1 MTPCAGCAA
10 VRNDRAARPLT
21 CANTILRTRCA
32 PQGAQGL
39 FDNHSQN
46 TNLQVSDTFLSGK
59 LQELA
64 GAQNPPARPL
74 TCGNAPVRRTPKNE
88 NRCAA
93 TKPECAEPSPYGVCA
108 HLRAPTHTPAYGR
121 AREDHHHERNAM
133 SESIDTTDPEY
144 CTQCERLRRER
155 DNARDLAA
163 ALEEECANSRN
174 PDVPSFAGAGDSLG
188 ASSADLDRWEALAAA
203 ATPGPWERDIT
214 GHTAFVKQSGVDD
227 QYFVLGG
234 ARRLDVDC
242 EFIAT
247 SRTAVAALVAA
258 LREALETNARLN
270 RRSQIAEAAIADLTR
285 EPVGGRKHRSV
296 AAEVWERC
304 EESHGL
310 ACRTTR
316 EGRAEVERL
325 QSRAAAV
332 ADAIGEQCR
341 FDSRGCWVHA
351 ADLTTPDGRCA
362 LLADVQAIAAAE
374 TSSAL
379 DPHSDTPATVEA
391 VSVAHSDGE

>member
-1 MTPCAGCAA
+1 MSA
-10 VRNDRAARPLT
+10 VTA
-21 CANTILRTRCA
+21 
-32 PQGAQGL
+32 
-39 FDNHSQN
+39 
-46 TNLQVSDTFLSGK
+46 
-59 LQELA
+59 
-64 GAQNPPARPL
+64 
-74 TCGNAPVRRTPKNE
+74 
-88 NRCAA
+88 
-93 TKPECAEPSPYGVCA
+93 
-108 HLRAPTHTPAYGR
+108 
-121 AREDHHHERNAM
+121 
-133 SESIDTTDPEY
+133 
-144 CTQCERLRRER
+144 
-155 DNARDLAA
+155 
-163 ALEEECANSRN
+163 
-174 PDVPSFAGAGDSLG
+174 
-188 ASSADLDRWEALAAA
+188 ADLDRWEALAAA

-214 GHTAFVKQSGVDD
+214 GHTAFVKQS
-227 QYFVLGG
+227 
-234 ARRLDVDC
+234 
-242 EFIAT
+242 
-247 SRTAVAALVAA
+247 AVAALVAA
-258 LREALETNARLN
+258 LREALETSARLN

-316 EGRAEVERL
+316 EARAEVERL

>member
-1 MTPCAGCAA
+1 MTPVTAA
-10 VRNDRAARPLT
+10 V
-21 CANTILRTRCA
+21 
-32 PQGAQGL
+32 
-39 FDNHSQN
+39 
-46 TNLQVSDTFLSGK
+46 
-59 LQELA
+59 
-64 GAQNPPARPL
+64 
-74 TCGNAPVRRTPKNE
+74 
-88 NRCAA
+88 
-93 TKPECAEPSPYGVCA
+93 
-108 HLRAPTHTPAYGR
+108 
-121 AREDHHHERNAM
+121 
-133 SESIDTTDPEY
+133 
-144 CTQCERLRRER
+144 
-155 DNARDLAA
+155 
-163 ALEEECANSRN
+163 
-174 PDVPSFAGAGDSLG
+174 
-188 ASSADLDRWEALAAA
+188 LDRWEALAAA

-214 GHTAFVKQSGVDD
+214 GHTAFVI
-227 QYFVLGG
+227 
-234 ARRLDVDC
+234 DC

-316 EGRAEVERL
+316 EARAEVERL
-325 QSRAAAV
+325 RVRAAAV
-332 ADAIGEQCR
+332 AAAIGEQCR

>member
-1 MTPCAGCAA
+1 MTPVTA
-10 VRNDRAARPLT
+10 
-21 CANTILRTRCA
+21 
-32 PQGAQGL
+32 
-39 FDNHSQN
+39 
-46 TNLQVSDTFLSGK
+46 
-59 LQELA
+59 
-64 GAQNPPARPL
+64 
-74 TCGNAPVRRTPKNE
+74 
-88 NRCAA
+88 
-93 TKPECAEPSPYGVCA
+93 
-108 HLRAPTHTPAYGR
+108 
-121 AREDHHHERNAM
+121 
-133 SESIDTTDPEY
+133 
-144 CTQCERLRRER
+144 
-155 DNARDLAA
+155 
-163 ALEEECANSRN
+163 
-174 PDVPSFAGAGDSLG
+174 
-188 ASSADLDRWEALAAA
+188 ADLDRWEALAAA

-214 GHTAFVKQSGVDD
+214 GHTAFVI
-227 QYFVLGG
+227 
-234 ARRLDVDC
+234 DC

-316 EGRAEVERL
+316 EARDEVERL
-325 QSRAAAV
+325 RVRAAAV

-351 ADLTTPDGRCA
+351 AGLTTPDGRCA

-391 VSVAHSDGE
+391 VSVAPGEDSSQCNSRAIGGPLGFRCERASGHDPEVGHLSHHPRRGDRISWWDPKTLIAEGGE

>member
-1 MTPCAGCAA
+1 MTPVTA
-10 VRNDRAARPLT
+10 
-21 CANTILRTRCA
+21 
-32 PQGAQGL
+32 
-39 FDNHSQN
+39 
-46 TNLQVSDTFLSGK
+46 
-59 LQELA
+59 
-64 GAQNPPARPL
+64 
-74 TCGNAPVRRTPKNE
+74 
-88 NRCAA
+88 
-93 TKPECAEPSPYGVCA
+93 
-108 HLRAPTHTPAYGR
+108 
-121 AREDHHHERNAM
+121 
-133 SESIDTTDPEY
+133 
-144 CTQCERLRRER
+144 
-155 DNARDLAA
+155 
-163 ALEEECANSRN
+163 
-174 PDVPSFAGAGDSLG
+174 
-188 ASSADLDRWEALAAA
+188 ADLDRWEALAAA
-203 ATPGPWERDIT
+203 ATPGPWER
-214 GHTAFVKQSGVDD
+214 
-227 QYFVLGG
+227 
-234 ARRLDVDC
+234 DVDC

-316 EGRAEVERL
+316 EARDEVERL
-325 QSRAAAV
+325 RVRAAAV
-332 ADAIGEQCR
+332 AAAIGEQCR

-351 ADLTTPDGRCA
+351 ADLTPDGRCA

-391 VSVAHSDGE
+391 VSVAPGEDGDHT

>member
-1 MTPCAGCAA
+1 MTPVTA
-10 VRNDRAARPLT
+10 
-21 CANTILRTRCA
+21 
-32 PQGAQGL
+32 
-39 FDNHSQN
+39 
-46 TNLQVSDTFLSGK
+46 
-59 LQELA
+59 
-64 GAQNPPARPL
+64 
-74 TCGNAPVRRTPKNE
+74 
-88 NRCAA
+88 
-93 TKPECAEPSPYGVCA
+93 
-108 HLRAPTHTPAYGR
+108 
-121 AREDHHHERNAM
+121 
-133 SESIDTTDPEY
+133 
-144 CTQCERLRRER
+144 
-155 DNARDLAA
+155 
-163 ALEEECANSRN
+163 
-174 PDVPSFAGAGDSLG
+174 
-188 ASSADLDRWEALAAA
+188 ADLDRWEALAAA

-214 GHTAFVKQSGVDD
+214 GH
-227 QYFVLGG
+227 
-234 ARRLDVDC
+234 
-242 EFIAT
+242 IAT

-316 EGRAEVERL
+316 EARDEVERL
-325 QSRAAAV
+325 RVRAAAV

-341 FDSRGCWVHA
+341 FDSQGCWVHDLHGTS
-351 ADLTTPDGRCA
+351 ADCRRPRHVRCA

-391 VSVAHSDGE
+391 VSVAPGEDSSQCNSRAIGGPLGFRCERASGHDPEVGHLSHHPRRGDRLSWWDPKTLIAEGGE